1 LKAGFP
7 LVYRVLNVVLLK
19 EIELLNVTKPA
30 AIPLSR
36 AIAPRRA
43 LTVIAVGGCCAMLAA
58 CGSSGSSSASAAVSS
73 AAGVASS
80 AAAVAS
86 SAAAAA
92 SSAASSALSGASG
105 VSAADCVII
114 KQVDSSAISTLVP
127 LQTDSPA
134 QATAALKTYVTQLK
148 ADQAKLTSTQGKS
161 VMSAWIAAVQK
172 ASTESTADA
181 TTTIT
186 GALGALGA
194 ACP

>member
-1 LKAGFP
+1 M
-7 LVYRVLNVVLLK
+7 
-19 EIELLNVTKPA
+19 LNVTKPST
-30 AIPLSR
+30 PRLSR

-43 LTVIAVGGCCAMLAA
+43 LTAIAVGGCCAVLAA
-58 CGSSGSSSASAAVSS
+58 CGSSASSSASAAASS

-92 SSAASSALSGASG
+92 SSAVSSALAGTSG

-127 LQTDSPA
+127 LQSDTPA
-134 QATAALKTYVTQLK
+134 QASAALKTYVTQLQ
-148 ADQAKLTSTQGKS
+148 ADQAKLTSAQGKS
-161 VMSAWIAAVQK
+161 VMSAWIAALQK
-172 ASTESTADA
+172 ASTQSTADA

-186 GALGALGA
+186 AALAPLGA

>member
-1 LKAGFP
+1 M
-7 LVYRVLNVVLLK
+7 LNG
-19 EIELLNVTKPA
+19 TKFSA
-30 AIPLSR
+30 ARLSR

-43 LTVIAVGGCCAMLAA
+43 LTVIAVGGCCAVLAA
-58 CGSSGSSSASAAVSS
+58 CGSSASSSASAAASSAASS
-73 AAGVASS
+73 AAGIASS

-86 SAAAAA
+86 SAVAAAGSA
-92 SSAASSALSGASG
+92 VSSAASAAGVTTG

-134 QATAALKTYVTQLK
+134 QATAALKTYITQLQ
-148 ADQAKLTSTQGKS
+148 ADQAKLTSAPGKS
-161 VMSAWIAAVQK
+161 VMSAWIAALQK

-186 GALGALGA
+186 AALAPLGA

>member
-1 LKAGFP
+1 VP
-7 LVYRVLNVVLLK
+7 NVVLLK
-19 EIELLNVTKPA
+19 ELELLNVTK
-30 AIPLSR
+30 R

-43 LTVIAVGGCCAMLAA
+43 LTALAVGGCCAVLAA
-58 CGSSGSSSASAAVSS
+58 CGSSASSSASAAASSAASS

-92 SSAASSALSGASG
+92 SSAVSSALAGTSG

-127 LQTDSPA
+127 LQSDTPA
-134 QATAALKTYVTQLK
+134 QATAALKTYVTQLQ
-148 ADQAKLTSTQGKS
+148 ADQAKLTSAQGKS
-161 VMSAWIAAVQK
+161 VMSAWIAALQK
-172 ASTESTADA
+172 ASTQSTADA
-181 TTTIT
+181 TATIT
-186 GALGALGA
+186 AALAPLGA

>member
-1 LKAGFP
+1 M
-7 LVYRVLNVVLLK
+7 
-19 EIELLNVTKPA
+19 LNVTKPSVT
-30 AIPLSR
+30 PLRR
-36 AIAPRRA
+36 ATAPRRA
-43 LTVIAVGGCCAMLAA
+43 LTVIAVGGCCAVLAA
-58 CGSSGSSSASAAVSS
+58 CGSSASSSASAAVSS
-73 AAGVASS
+73 ASAAASS

-92 SSAASSALSGASG
+92 SSAVSSALSGASG

-114 KQVDSSAISTLVP
+114 KQVDSSAITTLAP
-127 LQTDSPA
+127 LQTESA
-134 QATAALKTYVTQLK
+134 SQAAAALKTYVTQLQ
-148 ADQAKLTSTQGKS
+148 ADQAKLTSAQGKS

-172 ASTESTADA
+172 ASTQSTADA

>member
-1 LKAGFP
+1 VP
-7 LVYRVLNVVLLK
+7 NVVLLK
-19 EIELLNVTKPA
+19 ETELLNVTKPSVT
-30 AIPLSR
+30 PQFR
-36 AIAPRRA
+36 AVAPRRA
-43 LTVIAVGGCCAMLAA
+43 LTVIAVGGCCAVLAA
-58 CGSSGSSSASAAVSS
+58 CGSSASSSASAAASS
-73 AAGVASS
+73 AGAVASS

-86 SAAAAA
+86 SAAA
-92 SSAASSALSGASG
+92 SSAVSSALSGASG

-134 QATAALKTYVTQLK
+134 QATAALKTYVTQLQ
-148 ADQAKLTSTQGKS
+148 ADRAKLTSAQGKS

-172 ASTESTADA
+172 ASTQSTADA

>member
-1 LKAGFP
+1 VP
-7 LVYRVLNVVLLK
+7 NVVLLE
-19 EIELLNVTKPA
+19 EIELLNVTKLSA
-30 AIPLSR
+30 APLSR

-58 CGSSGSSSASAAVSS
+58 CGSSASSSASAAASSGSAAVSSVVASASAAVSS
-73 AAGVASS
+73 ALA
-80 AAAVAS
+80 
-86 SAAAAA
+86 
-92 SSAASSALSGASG
+92 GASG

-114 KQVDSSAISTLVP
+114 KQVDSSAITTLAP
-127 LQTDSPA
+127 LQTESAA
-134 QATAALKTYVTQLK
+134 QATAALKTYVTQLQ
-148 ADQAKLTSTQGKS
+148 ADQAKLTSAQGKS

-181 TTTIT
+181 TATIT

>member
-1 LKAGFP
+1 VPNA
-7 LVYRVLNVVLLK
+7 VLLK
-19 EIELLNVTKPA
+19 EIELLNVTK
-30 AIPLSR
+30 R

-43 LTVIAVGGCCAMLAA
+43 LTAIAVGACCAVLAA
-58 CGSSGSSSASAAVSS
+58 CGSSASSSASSAVSS

-92 SSAASSALSGASG
+92 SSALAGASG

-127 LQTDSPA
+127 LQSDTPA
-134 QATAALKTYVTQLK
+134 QATAALKTYITQLQ
-148 ADQAKLTSTQGKS
+148 ADQAKLTSAQGKS
-161 VMSAWIAAVQK
+161 VMSAWIAALQK
-172 ASTESTADA
+172 ASTQSTADA
-181 TTTIT
+181 TATIT
-186 GALGALGA
+186 AALAPLGA